1 MNKKE
6 NPGVSRRGAAML
18 LLFSLAVSVLLGF
31 AMPVHAADDGRT
43 TLRTLRVGFY
53 PYTGYMATAADGS
66 RSGYAYELLQDIA
79 QHENVTFT
87 YSCLNGNTQQAMQ
100 QLAAGQIDLI
110 PVLRRTAERDEQFA
124 FSAEPIGTVATML
137 TVKAGNRS
145 IVAGDYD
152 TFDGIT
158 VGMSRSGNGR
168 NESFKAYAEE
178 HGFRYTSVYYDTD
191 EELSRALRS
200 GEITAAASNR
210 LRETK
215 NEWIIDTFDEQSI
228 YIAMRK
234 DDTVT
239 QQLVND
245 AISKINRNDPSWRTT
260 LFNKYY
266 TGSHTSSK
274 INLTD
279 AEENYVIAC
288 NDADTAF
295 TVLVNP
301 DRYPYSYMTPD
312 GMPTGIMVDIF
323 QTAAGRA
330 RLRYKFLKPA
340 DRSEYKAMLAD
351 GQADFVIDLTD
362 DMSQAENYGYKLTDS
377 YLSAEFSWVLLRR
390 HNGALNNVAVAYDFS
405 PTSLE
410 MPGLSDT
417 AHVEYL
423 DSFDDCLA
431 AVHAGTVDAYYTY
444 TYQAERAV
452 FDDTRNELRSMLSG
466 ERRNFCIGVRQDYD
480 VLLRTVLNKSIDS
493 LTRAEISTITNAYI
507 NLGQQPFSLTRLA
520 YQYPAIIVLTCLCVL
535 VTAVCIA
542 LAIRSQRFRAET
554 EKALRKAEEASVAKT
569 EFLSNMSHDI
579 RTPINGIMGML
590 DIAEDNFDNKAR
602 VRDCMTKMRGAAS
615 HLLSLINDV
624 LDMTKIESG
633 NMQMLDT
640 SFDLRALLDSCCSI
654 VEGQIV
660 DRHMTF
666 TKQIGP
672 FWHPYLI
679 GSELHIR
686 QVLINILSNAVKY
699 TPDGGE
705 INFRAKETL
714 FEEGL
719 VHLRMEIKD
728 NGIGMSEEFQ
738 KHIFE
743 EFAREENST
752 VSGIQGTG
760 LGMSITKNIVDLMGG
775 TITIESEP
783 GKGSEFIVNLCF
795 ALSGQ
800 KVELRQLPQL
810 EGLRALV
817 ADDDTDT
824 CLSVSTMLS
833 KIGMR
838 PEWTISGREAVIRTR
853 YAMEQG
859 DEFSVYIIDWMIPDM
874 NGIEIV
880 RQIRKVI
887 GKSCPIIILTA
898 YDWSDIEEEARAAG
912 VTAFCEKPL
921 FLSELRRVLAEPFGA
936 EPACRPVQLNAEAF
950 KGKKI
955 LLVEDNE
962 LNREIA
968 VEILKEAGFEVE
980 SAEDG
985 EIAVRKMKQAADGQ
999 YDLILMDIQMPNMD
1013 GYEATRQIRALPDAA
1028 KAGIPIFAMTA
1039 NAFEEDRQNALKAG
1053 MNGHIAKPLDIPHLL
1068 QVLAD
1073 VLK

>member
-6 NPGVSRRGAAML
+6 NPGVSRRWAAML

-31 AMPVHAADDGRT
+31 AMPVHAADSGRT

-66 RSGYAYELLQDIA
+66 RSGYAYETLQDMA
-79 QHENVTFT
+79 KYEN
-87 YSCLNGNTQQAMQ
+87 LNYEYLGYDCDVNEIMDM
-100 QLAAGQIDLI
+100 LENGEVDIV
-110 PVLRRTAERDEQFA
+110 PMLRKTPEREERFD
-124 FSAEPIGTVATML
+124 FSAEPISNIATML

-145 IVAGDYD
+145 IVAGDYS
-152 TFDGIT
+152 TYDGMI
-158 VGMSRSGNGR
+158 VGVSRTGNSR
-168 NESFKAYAEE
+168 NDSFKAYAEE
-178 HGFRYTSVYYDTD
+178 HGFRYTPVYYDTD
-191 EELSRALRS
+191 EELSSALRT
-200 GEITAAASNR
+200 GEITAAVSNR
-210 LRETK
+210 MRQTK
-215 NEWIIDTFDEQSI
+215 NEWIIDTFDVQDS
-228 YIAMRK
+228 YIAVRK
-234 DDTVT
+234 GDAPTLR
-239 QQLVND
+239 LVNN
-245 AISKINRNDPSWRTT
+245 AIAAMNRDNPSWRTT

-279 AEENYVIAC
+279 AEENYVTAC
-288 NDADTAF
+288 NAADTEF

-301 DRYPYSYMTPD
+301 DRYPYSYLTPD
-312 GMPTGIMVDIF
+312 GVPTGIMVDIF
-323 QTAAGRA
+323 KKAAGRA
-330 RLRYKFLKPA
+330 RLHYKFLRPA

-362 DMSQAENYGYKLTDS
+362 DLSQAEDYGYKLTDS

-390 HNGALNNVAVAYDFS
+390 HSGTLNNVAVAYDFS
-405 PTSLE
+405 SSLE

-431 AVHAGTVDAYYTY
+431 AVRDETVDAYYTY
-444 TYQAERAV
+444 TYQAERTV
-452 FDDTRNELRSMLSG
+452 FDDTHNELRSMLSG

-493 LTRAEISTITNAYI
+493 LTRTEIGTVTNAYV

-520 YQYPAIIVLTCLCVL
+520 YQYPSIIALTCLCIL
-535 VTAVCIA
+535 ITAVCIV
-542 LAIRSQRFRAET
+542 LVIRAQRFRAET

-640 SFDLRALLDSCCSI
+640 PFDLRALLDSCCSI

-728 NGIGMSEEFQ
+728 NGIGMSEEFLQ
-738 KHIFE
+738 HIFE
-743 EFAREENST
+743 PFTQEQRSSRT
-752 VSGIQGTG
+752 HYKGTG
-760 LGMSITKNIVDLMGG
+760 LGMAITKKLVDQMHGSLDV
-775 TITIESEP
+775 ESEP
-783 GKGSEFIVNLCF
+783 GKGSTFIVR
-795 ALSGQ
+795 LS
-800 KVELRQLPQL
+800 LPL
-810 EGLRALV
+810 GTPPKAEP
-817 ADDDTDT
+817 
-824 CLSVSTMLS
+824 SVVVRHDASAAA
-833 KIGMR
+833 
-838 PEWTISGREAVIRTR
+838 SGSSW
-853 YAMEQG
+853 G
-859 DEFSVYIIDWMIPDM
+859 DAP
-874 NGIEIV
+874 
-880 RQIRKVI
+880 
-887 GKSCPIIILTA
+887 
-898 YDWSDIEEEARAAG
+898 AAG
-912 VTAFCEKPL
+912 AETAAAAPAAAETVLPL
-921 FLSELRRVLAEPFGA
+921 AGLHLLLA
-936 EPACRPVQLNAEAF
+936 
-950 KGKKI
+950 
-955 LLVEDNE
+955 EDNE
-962 LNREIA
+962 LNSEIA
-968 VEILKEAGFEVE
+968 TTLLEEQGASITAVENGRLALEA
-980 SAEDG
+980 
-985 EIAVRKMKQAADGQ
+985 IQNAAPRT
-999 YDLILMDIQMPNMD
+999 YDAILMDVMMPEMN
-1013 GYEATRQIRALPDAA
+1013 GLEATRCIRAYEGKGP
-1028 KAGIPIFAMTA
+1028 GEGTPIIAMTA
-1039 NAFEEDRQNALKAG
+1039 NVFADDVKACLDAG
-1053 MNGHIAKPLDIPHLL
+1053 MNSHVGKPLDMK
-1068 QVLAD
+1068 VLIGEI
-1073 VLK
+1073 LKYTDAR

>member
-18 LLFSLAVSVLLGF
+18 LLFSLVVSVLLGF
-31 AMPVHAADDGRT
+31 AMPVHAADGGRT

-66 RSGYAYELLQDIA
+66 RSGYAYETLQDMA
-79 QHENVTFT
+79 KYEN
-87 YSCLNGNTQQAMQ
+87 LNYEYLGYDCDVNEIMDM
-100 QLAAGQIDLI
+100 LENGEVDIV
-110 PVLRRTAERDEQFA
+110 PMLRKTPEREERFD
-124 FSAEPIGTVATML
+124 FSAEPISNIATML

-145 IVAGDYD
+145 IVAGDYS
-152 TFDGIT
+152 TYDGMI
-158 VGMSRSGNGR
+158 VGVSRTGNSR
-168 NESFKAYAEE
+168 NDSFKAYAEE
-178 HGFRYTSVYYDTD
+178 HGFRYTLVYYDTD
-191 EELSRALRS
+191 EELSSALRS
-200 GEITAAASNR
+200 GEITAAVSNR
-210 LRETK
+210 MRQTK
-215 NEWIIDTFDEQSI
+215 NEWIIDTFDVQDS
-228 YIAMRK
+228 YIAVRK
-234 DDTVT
+234 GDAPTLR
-239 QQLVND
+239 LVNN
-245 AISKINRNDPSWRTT
+245 AIAAMNRDNPSWRTT

-288 NDADTAF
+288 NDADTVF

-323 QTAAGRA
+323 QKAAGRA

-405 PTSLE
+405 PSSLE

-466 ERRNFCIGVRQDYD
+466 EQRNFCIGVRQDYD

-493 LTRAEISTITNAYI
+493 LTRAEISTITNAYV

-542 LAIRSQRFRAET
+542 LVIRAQRFRAET

-728 NGIGMSEEFQ
+728 NGIGMSEEFLQ
-738 KHIFE
+738 HIFE
-743 EFAREENST
+743 PFTQEQRSSRT
-752 VSGIQGTG
+752 HYKGTG
-760 LGMSITKNIVDLMGG
+760 LGMAITKKLVDQMHGSLDV
-775 TITIESEP
+775 ESEP
-783 GKGSEFIVNLCF
+783 GKGSTFIVR
-795 ALSGQ
+795 LS
-800 KVELRQLPQL
+800 LPV
-810 EGLRALV
+810 G
-817 ADDDTDT
+817 T
-824 CLSVSTMLS
+824 
-833 KIGMR
+833 R
-838 PEWTISGREAVIRTR
+838 P
-853 YAMEQG
+853 
-859 DEFSVYIIDWMIPDM
+859 
-874 NGIEIV
+874 
-880 RQIRKVI
+880 K
-887 GKSCPIIILTA
+887 
-898 YDWSDIEEEARAAG
+898 
-912 VTAFCEKPL
+912 
-921 FLSELRRVLAEPFGA
+921 AEPSVVVRHAASAAASAAASGSSWDDASAAGA
-936 EPACRPVQLNAEAF
+936 EPAAAAPVAAETVLPLA
-950 KGKKI
+950 GLH
-955 LLVEDNE
+955 LLLAEDNE
-962 LNREIA
+962 LNSEIA
-968 VEILKEAGFEVE
+968 TALLEEQGASITAVENGRLALEA
-980 SAEDG
+980 
-985 EIAVRKMKQAADGQ
+985 IQHAAPRT
-999 YDLILMDIQMPNMD
+999 YDAILMDVMMPEMN
-1013 GYEATRQIRALPDAA
+1013 GLEATRCIRAFEGKGP
-1028 KAGIPIFAMTA
+1028 GEGTPIIAMTA
-1039 NAFEEDRQNALKAG
+1039 NVFADDVKACLDAG
-1053 MNGHIAKPLDIPHLL
+1053 MNSHVGKPLDMK
-1068 QVLAD
+1068 VL
-1073 VLK
+1073 VGEILKYTDAR

>member
-31 AMPVHAADDGRT
+31 AMPVHAADGGRT

-53 PYTGYMATAADGS
+53 AYTGYHIMDADGN
-66 RSGYAYELLQDIA
+66 RSGYAYETLQDMA
-79 QHENVTFT
+79 EYEN
-87 YSCLNGNTQQAMQ
+87 LNYEYLGYDCDVNEIMDM
-100 QLAAGQIDLI
+100 LENGEVDIV
-110 PVLRRTAERDEQFA
+110 PMLRKTPEREERFD
-124 FSAEPIGTVATML
+124 FSAEPISNIATML

-145 IVAGDYD
+145 IVAGDYS
-152 TFDGIT
+152 TYDGMI
-158 VGMSRSGNGR
+158 VGVSRLGNGR
-168 NESFKAYAEE
+168 NDSFKAYAEE
-178 HGFRYTSVYYDTD
+178 HGFRYTLVSYDTD
-191 EELSRALRS
+191 EELSSALRT
-200 GEITAAASNR
+200 GEITAAVSNR
-210 LRETK
+210 MRQTK
-215 NEWIIDTFDEQSI
+215 NEWIIDTFDVQDS
-228 YIAMRK
+228 YIAVRK
-234 DDTVT
+234 GDAQTLR
-239 QQLVND
+239 LVNN
-245 AISKINRNDPSWRTT
+245 AIAAMNRDDPSWRTT

-274 INLTD
+274 IYLTD
-279 AEENYVIAC
+279 AEENYVTAC
-288 NDADTAF
+288 NNAGTEF

-312 GMPTGIMVDIF
+312 GVPTGIMVDIF
-323 QTAAGRA
+323 KKAAGRA

-362 DMSQAENYGYKLTDS
+362 DLSQAEDYGYKLTDS

-390 HNGALNNVAVAYDFS
+390 HSGALNRIAVAYDFS
-405 PTSLE
+405 PSALE

-431 AVHAGTVDAYYTY
+431 AVRTGTVDAYYTY
-444 TYQAERAV
+444 TYQAERTV
-452 FDDTRNELRSMLSG
+452 FDDTHNELRSMLSD
-466 ERRNFCIGVRQDYD
+466 EQRNFCVGVRQDYD

-493 LTRAEISTITNAYI
+493 LTRAEISTITNAYV

-542 LAIRSQRFRAET
+542 LVIRAQRFRAET

-654 VEGQIV
+654 VEGQIA

-686 QVLINILSNAVKY
+686 QVLINILSNSVKY

-728 NGIGMSEEFQ
+728 NGIGMSEEFLQ
-738 KHIFE
+738 HIFE
-743 EFAREENST
+743 PFTQEQRSSRT
-752 VSGIQGTG
+752 HYKGTG
-760 LGMSITKNIVDLMGG
+760 LGMAITKKLVDQMHGSLDV
-775 TITIESEP
+775 ESEP
-783 GKGSEFIVNLCF
+783 GKGSTFIVR
-795 ALSGQ
+795 LS
-800 KVELRQLPQL
+800 LPVGTPPKD
-810 EGLRALV
+810 EPSVVVRHTAPAAASGSSW
-817 ADDDTDT
+817 DDA
-824 CLSVSTMLS
+824 S
-833 KIGMR
+833 
-838 PEWTISGREAVIRTR
+838 
-853 YAMEQG
+853 
-859 DEFSVYIIDWMIPDM
+859 
-874 NGIEIV
+874 
-880 RQIRKVI
+880 
-887 GKSCPIIILTA
+887 
-898 YDWSDIEEEARAAG
+898 AAG
-912 VTAFCEKPL
+912 AETATAAPAAAETVLPL
-921 FLSELRRVLAEPFGA
+921 AGLHLLLA
-936 EPACRPVQLNAEAF
+936 
-950 KGKKI
+950 
-955 LLVEDNE
+955 EDNE
-962 LNREIA
+962 LNSEIA
-968 VEILKEAGFEVE
+968 TALLEEQGASITAVENGRLALEA
-980 SAEDG
+980 
-985 EIAVRKMKQAADGQ
+985 IQNAAPHT
-999 YDLILMDIQMPNMD
+999 YDAILMDVMMPEMN
-1013 GYEATRQIRALPDAA
+1013 GLEATRYIRAFEGKGP
-1028 KAGIPIFAMTA
+1028 GEGTPIIAMTA
-1039 NAFEEDRQNALKAG
+1039 NVFADDVKACLDAG
-1053 MNGHIAKPLDIPHLL
+1053 MNSHVGKPLDMK
-1068 QVLAD
+1068 VLIGEI
-1073 VLK
+1073 LKYTDAR

>member
-31 AMPVHAADDGRT
+31 AMPVHAADGGRT

-66 RSGYAYELLQDIA
+66 RSGYAYETLQDMA
-79 QHENVTFT
+79 KYEN
-87 YSCLNGNTQQAMQ
+87 LNYEYLGYDCDVNEIMDM
-100 QLAAGQIDLI
+100 LENGEVDIV
-110 PVLRRTAERDEQFA
+110 PMLRKTPEREERFD
-124 FSAEPIGTVATML
+124 FSAEPISNIATML

-145 IVAGDYD
+145 IVAGDYS
-152 TFDGIT
+152 TYDGMT
-158 VGMSRSGNGR
+158 VGMSRLGNGR
-168 NESFKAYAEE
+168 NDSFKAYAEE
-178 HGFRYTSVYYDTD
+178 HGFRYTPVYYDTD
-191 EELSRALRS
+191 EELSSALRT
-200 GEITAAASNR
+200 GEITAAVSNR
-210 LRETK
+210 MRQTK
-215 NEWIIDTFDEQSI
+215 NEWIIDTFDVQDS
-228 YIAMRK
+228 YIAVRK
-234 DDTVT
+234 GDAPTLR
-239 QQLVND
+239 LVNN
-245 AISKINRNDPSWRTT
+245 AIAAMNRDNPSWRTT

-288 NDADTAF
+288 NDADTVF

-312 GMPTGIMVDIF
+312 GMPTGIMVEIF
-323 QTAAGRA
+323 KKAAGRA

-362 DMSQAENYGYKLTDS
+362 DLSQAEDYGYKLTDS

-390 HNGALNNVAVAYDFS
+390 HSGALNRIAVAYDFS
-405 PTSLE
+405 SSLE

-431 AVHAGTVDAYYTY
+431 AVRDGTVDAYYTY
-444 TYQAERAV
+444 TYQAERTV
-452 FDDTRNELRSMLSG
+452 FDDTHNELRSMLSD

-493 LTRAEISTITNAYI
+493 LTRAEISTITNAYV

-542 LAIRSQRFRAET
+542 LVIRAQRFRAET

-728 NGIGMSEEFQ
+728 NGIGMSEEFLQ
-738 KHIFE
+738 HIFE
-743 EFAREENST
+743 PFTQEQRSSRT
-752 VSGIQGTG
+752 HYKGTG
-760 LGMSITKNIVDLMGG
+760 LGMAITKKLVDQMHGSLDV
-775 TITIESEP
+775 ESEP
-783 GKGSEFIVNLCF
+783 GKGSTFIVR
-795 ALSGQ
+795 LS
-800 KVELRQLPQL
+800 LPL
-810 EGLRALV
+810 GTPPKAEPSVVVRHAASAAASGSSW
-817 ADDDTDT
+817 DDA
-824 CLSVSTMLS
+824 S
-833 KIGMR
+833 
-838 PEWTISGREAVIRTR
+838 
-853 YAMEQG
+853 
-859 DEFSVYIIDWMIPDM
+859 
-874 NGIEIV
+874 
-880 RQIRKVI
+880 
-887 GKSCPIIILTA
+887 
-898 YDWSDIEEEARAAG
+898 AAG
-912 VTAFCEKPL
+912 AETAAAAPAAAETVLPL
-921 FLSELRRVLAEPFGA
+921 AGLHLLLA
-936 EPACRPVQLNAEAF
+936 
-950 KGKKI
+950 
-955 LLVEDNE
+955 EDNE
-962 LNREIA
+962 LNSEIA
-968 VEILKEAGFEVE
+968 TALLEEQGASITAVENGRLALEA
-980 SAEDG
+980 
-985 EIAVRKMKQAADGQ
+985 IQNAAPRT
-999 YDLILMDIQMPNMD
+999 YDAILMDVMMPEMN
-1013 GYEATRQIRALPDAA
+1013 GLEATRYIRAFEGKGP
-1028 KAGIPIFAMTA
+1028 GEGTPIIAMTA
-1039 NAFEEDRQNALKAG
+1039 NVFADDVKACLDAG
-1053 MNGHIAKPLDIPHLL
+1053 MNSHVGKPLDMK
-1068 QVLAD
+1068 VLIGEI
-1073 VLK
+1073 LKYTGAR

>member
-31 AMPVHAADDGRT
+31 AMPVHAADGGRT

-66 RSGYAYELLQDIA
+66 RSGYAYETLQDMA
-79 QHENVTFT
+79 KYEN
-87 YSCLNGNTQQAMQ
+87 LNYEYLGYDCDVNEIMDM
-100 QLAAGQIDLI
+100 LENGEVDIV
-110 PVLRRTAERDEQFA
+110 PMLRKTPEREERFD
-124 FSAEPIGTVATML
+124 FSAEPISNIATML

-145 IVAGDYD
+145 IVAGDYS
-152 TFDGIT
+152 TYDGMI
-158 VGMSRSGNGR
+158 VGVSRTGNSR
-168 NESFKAYAEE
+168 NDSFKAYAEE
-178 HGFRYTSVYYDTD
+178 HGFRYTPVYYDTD
-191 EELSRALRS
+191 EELSSALRT
-200 GEITAAASNR
+200 GEITAAVSNR
-210 LRETK
+210 MRQTK
-215 NEWIIDTFDEQSI
+215 NEWIIDTFDVQDS
-228 YIAMRK
+228 YIAVRK
-234 DDTVT
+234 GDAPTLR
-239 QQLVND
+239 LVNN
-245 AISKINRNDPSWRTT
+245 AIAAMNRDNPSWRTT

-288 NDADTAF
+288 NDADTVF

-323 QTAAGRA
+323 QKAAGRA

-340 DRSEYKAMLAD
+340 DRSEYKTMLAD

-405 PTSLE
+405 PSALE

-452 FDDTRNELRSMLSG
+452 FDDTRNELRSMLSD
-466 ERRNFCIGVRQDYD
+466 EQRNFCIGVRQDYD
-480 VLLRTVLNKSIDS
+480 VLLRTVLNKSVDS
-493 LTRAEISTITNAYI
+493 LTRTEIGTITNAYV

-520 YQYPAIIVLTCLCVL
+520 YQYPSIIALTCLCVL

-686 QVLINILSNAVKY
+686 QVLINILSNSVKY

-728 NGIGMSEEFQ
+728 NGIGMSEEFLQ
-738 KHIFE
+738 HIFE
-743 EFAREENST
+743 PFTQEQRSSRT
-752 VSGIQGTG
+752 HYKGTG
-760 LGMSITKNIVDLMGG
+760 LGMAITKKLVDQMHGSLDV
-775 TITIESEP
+775 ESEP
-783 GKGSEFIVNLCF
+783 GKGSTFIVR
-795 ALSGQ
+795 LS
-800 KVELRQLPQL
+800 LPVGTPPKD
-810 EGLRALV
+810 EPPVVVRHTAP
-817 ADDDTDT
+817 AAA
-824 CLSVSTMLS
+824 SAAA
-833 KIGMR
+833 
-838 PEWTISGREAVIRTR
+838 SGSSWDNA
-853 YAMEQG
+853 
-859 DEFSVYIIDWMIPDM
+859 
-874 NGIEIV
+874 
-880 RQIRKVI
+880 
-887 GKSCPIIILTA
+887 
-898 YDWSDIEEEARAAG
+898 
-912 VTAFCEKPL
+912 
-921 FLSELRRVLAEPFGA
+921 
-936 EPACRPVQLNAEAF
+936 PAAEAETSPAAPAAAEAAPPLA
-950 KGKKI
+950 GLH
-955 LLVEDNE
+955 LLLAEDNE
-962 LNREIA
+962 LNSEIA
-968 VEILKEAGFEVE
+968 TTLLEEQGAKITAVENGRLALEAV
-980 SAEDG
+980 
-985 EIAVRKMKQAADGQ
+985 QNAAPRT
-999 YDLILMDIQMPNMD
+999 YDAILMDVMMPEMN
-1013 GYEATRQIRALPDAA
+1013 GLEATRCIRAYEGKGP
-1028 KAGIPIFAMTA
+1028 GEGTPIIAMTA
-1039 NAFEEDRQNALKAG
+1039 NVFADDVKACLDAG
-1053 MNGHIAKPLDIPHLL
+1053 MNSHVGKPLDMK
-1068 QVLAD
+1068 VLIGEI
-1073 VLK
+1073 LKYTDAR